1 MAYVASV
8 SQRDWF
14 DWHVPYD
21 DPRSPLARRLRIVQG
36 EIRAAVDRAPAG
48 PLRAVSMCAGQGR
61 DLIGALADHPRRSDV
76 VARLIEM
83 DRRNVA
89 VAQAAARASGLTGIT
104 IREGDASVTD
114 AYEGA
119 VPAELV
125 LACGVFGNIDED
137 DIRATIRTL
146 PQLCAP
152 RATVIWTRHRLAPDL
167 TPAIRAC
174 FEESGFEEVVFHA
187 PEDVHIGIGVHRL
200 AATPVPLRP
209 GHRMFDFV
217 GYDTL
222 RP

>member
-1 MAYVASV
+1 M

-14 DWHVPYD
+14 DWHLPYD
-21 DPRSPLARRLRIVQG
+21 DESSPLSRRLRIVQE

-48 PLRAVSMCAGQGR
+48 PVRAVSMCAGQGR

-76 VARLIEM
+76 SARLIEL
-83 DRRNVA
+83 DRRNVE
-89 VAQAAARASGLTGIT
+89 VAQAAARASGLTGIMV
-104 IREGDASVTD
+104 REDDASVTD

-119 VPAELV
+119 VPAELI

-152 RATVIWTRHRLAPDL
+152 RATVIWTRHRRAPDL
-167 TPAIRAC
+167 TPHIRGW
-174 FEESGFEEVVFHA
+174 FGDSGFEEVVFHA
-187 PEDVHIGIGVHRL
+187 PDDVYIGIGVHRL
-200 AATPVPLRP
+200 DATSVPLRP

-217 GYDTL
+217 GSDAL
-222 RP
+222 